1 MINASQ
7 ILKTIRLTEKSNKLS
22 SNYGQYTFEVYPS
35 ATKHTVRA
43 AVEQTFKV
51 TVTRVNIQNH
61 KGKPKRSRQGRP
73 IHKSDSKRAIV
84 TLKQGDKIEL
94 TA

>member
-1 MINASQ
+1 MINAEQ
-7 ILKTIRLTEKSNKLS
+7 ILKTIRLTEKSNQLS

-51 TVTRVNIQNH
+51 TVTRVNIQNR

-73 IHKSDSKRAIV
+73 IKTSDSKRAIV

>member
-1 MINASQ
+1 MINAEQ
-7 ILKTIRLTEKSNKLS
+7 VLKTIRLTEKSNQLS

-51 TVTRVNIQNH
+51 TVTRVNIQNR
-61 KGKPKRSRQGRP
+61 KGKPKRSRMGRP
-73 IHKSDSKRAIV
+73 ITSSASKRAIV

-94 TA
+94 T

>member
-1 MINASQ
+1 MINAEQ
-7 ILKTIRLTEKSNKLS
+7 ILKTIRLTEKSNQLS

-51 TVTRVNIQNH
+51 TVTRVNIQNR

-73 IHKSDSKRAIV
+73 IKTSDVKRAIV
-84 TLKQGDKIEL
+84 TLKAGDKIEL
-94 TA
+94 TS